1 VVKIMG
7 KGWERNS
14 KRATEN
20 AQFDD
25 IEPPLTPF
33 NFANERLGF
42 PEPPRKL
49 GLGQVGF
56 DPGFA

>member
-1 VVKIMG
+1 MG

-14 KRATEN
+14 KRTTEN